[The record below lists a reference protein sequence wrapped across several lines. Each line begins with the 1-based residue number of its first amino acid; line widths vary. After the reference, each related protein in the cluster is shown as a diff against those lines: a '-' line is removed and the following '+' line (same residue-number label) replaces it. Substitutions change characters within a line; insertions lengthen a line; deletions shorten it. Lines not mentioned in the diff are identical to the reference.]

1 MIIAGDFGK
10 LTKKGKLNDLM
21 VLEFVHDQ
29 NGEPF
34 YRIHQIPQYHF
45 EHALEIA
52 KEAIPLLFNSK
63 EKVRLISNGFLNITT
78 VYK

>member
-1 MIIAGDFGK
+1 MIIAGSFGK
-10 LTKKGKLNDLM
+10 LTKKGKLNDRM

-34 YRIHQIPQYHF
+34 YRIHQKPHYHF

-63 EKVRLISNGFLNITT
+63 ERVRLISNGFLNITT
-78 VYK
+78 VYE